1 MEKEEND
8 EMDKAMLSHVIDEAD
23 VSGIS
28 DLPDLTMDKTG
39 ELSAAEDAEKKD
51 DRTVQQILDEAE
63 KKKAKRNVEFA
74 AELVSKMDAVKRKR
88 DALAIVDNEYRTA
101 QSLVEKALV
110 VVNA

>member
-63 KKKAKRNVEFA
+63 KKKGETKCGICRGAGVQNGCRE
-74 AELVSKMDAVKRKR
+74 AEEGRAG
-88 DALAIVDNEYRTA
+88 NC
-101 QSLVEKALV
+101 
-110 VVNA
+110 

>member
-39 ELSAAEDAEKKD
+39 ELSASDENAEEKD
-51 DRTVQQILDEAE
+51 NRTVQKILDETE
-63 KKKAKRNVEFA
+63 KRRNEIWTVQNVI
-74 AELVSKMDAVKRKR
+74 LTR
-88 DALAIVDNEYRTA
+88 
-101 QSLVEKALV
+101 
-110 VVNA
+110 